1 MKTFLI
7 LICLTLGACATGPSQ
22 LEQDIAERKAK
33 RQLEYADHTIQV
45 QTLPA
50 GAIIDWNGDVAG
62 VSPCQVT
69 IKEAYKGEWPFNGY
83 NNHVLRARWTD
94 GYGQE
99 QFFIARTPAPKHVIF
114 LHPDPSKITPQP
126 PNLTQR

>member
-1 MKTFLI
+1 MKTVL
-7 LICLTLGACATGPSQ
+7 CLLALLLGGCATGPSQ

-83 NNHVLRARWTD
+83 HNHVLRARWTD
-94 GYGQE
+94 GTIQE
-99 QFFIARTPAPKHVIF
+99 QLFVARTPAPKHVIF
-114 LHPDPSKITPQP
+114 LHPNPAFRSPQTA
-126 PNLTQR
+126 LA

>member
-1 MKTFLI
+1 MKTVL
-7 LICLTLGACATGPSQ
+7 CLLALLLGGCATGPSQ

-83 NNHVLRARWTD
+83 HNHVLRARWTD

-114 LHPDPSKITPQP
+114 LHPNPALHAPKQPS
-126 PNLTQR
+126 LSQR